1 MQLSPV
7 FSSSRCI
14 GNHSYDSLNN
24 IYKGKDRKQ
33 RKVVKERRVEEKR
46 EGVGREKKEQHS
58 FIEGMNLEN
67 FINNHRNT

>member
-1 MQLSPV
+1 MILSITYIKEKIE
-7 FSSSRCI
+7 S
-14 GNHSYDSLNN
+14 
-24 IYKGKDRKQ
+24 
-33 RKVVKERRVEEKR
+33 KVVKERRVEEKR